1 LPSAIWALG
10 WPANIQQAG
19 YALVVYDTR
28 PEAMGIKAGGIYV
41 HLSTSRPTLIRQIE
55 PLFRQKGA
63 SSLDAPVMGVK
74 AGVEPEARRDG

>member
-1 LPSAIWALG
+1 
-10 WPANIQQAG
+10 
-19 YALVVYDTR
+19 
-28 PEAMGIKAGGIYV
+28 MGIKAGGIYV